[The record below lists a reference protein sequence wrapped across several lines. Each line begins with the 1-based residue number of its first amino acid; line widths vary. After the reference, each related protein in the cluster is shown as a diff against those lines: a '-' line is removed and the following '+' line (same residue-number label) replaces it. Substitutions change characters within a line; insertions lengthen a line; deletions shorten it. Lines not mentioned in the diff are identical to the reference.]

1 MIIIFIMK
9 EDRIIGAYKYKHFGN
24 KGKIDKILQVL
35 KEYRK
40 TAKDIAKIQW
50 NLFFKQGNFNEY
62 NEVKDIKSKLS
73 ERYKQTCQ
81 SQVVGILKS
90 YISNRQND
98 FVEIVYNSSL
108 DNYTKFILFYINKS
122 KAWFNEKLQKAIL
135 KDKKGKVIKELPIDK
150 YHYKLAR
157 KIIKYTFKQNK
168 FPSFKNISMNL
179 DKKVMDIQRKK
190 ENKAK
195 SFDYWIALSTLE
207 TGKRTCIPL
216 KANSYA
222 EKLDGKFLNFIQVN
236 EKDNDIEIRLV
247 KELREKEYTPET
259 DILAIDIGLN
269 PLFAT
274 DKGDLFGRYFKDY
287 LIQLDNKIT
296 KRIKHL
302 QKNNIKPSKDK
313 KYRELIQKFRDFLK
327 SEINRIFNRII
338 QIYKPKVIVLEKLD
352 FRSPDLSKRLNRLIS
367 NFGKRY
373 INEKIGRIKQFYGIE
388 VIFINPAYTS
398 QECSNC
404 GYIDKDNR
412 KDTHTFECKAC
423 GNKINA
429 QVNGAKNIFK
439 RSSLGDLITP
449 YTSKKQVLQILVK
462 QYLERYKGC
471 NSAPCELLMNNPYYR
486 NYISNSKPL
495 MCVE

>member
-1 MIIIFIMK
+1 MN
-9 EDRIIGAYKYKHFGN
+9 ERIIGAYRYKHFGN

-40 TAKDIAKIQW
+40 TAKYIAKIQW
-50 NLFFKQGNFNEY
+50 YLFFKQGSFNEY
-62 NEVKDIKSKLS
+62 NDVKNIKSKLS

-108 DNYTKFILFYINKS
+108 DSNTKFILFVINKS
-122 KAWFNEKLQKAIL
+122 KAWFNEELKVAKL

-150 YHYKLAR
+150 KHYKLAR
-157 KIIKYTFKQNK
+157 KIIKHTFDKNK

-179 DKKVMDIQRKK
+179 DKKVMDVQRKK
-190 ENKAK
+190 EGKAK
-195 SFDYWIALSTLE
+195 SYDYWVSLATLK
-207 TGKRTCIPL
+207 KRRPVYIPL

-247 KELREKEYTPET
+247 KELNKKEEYIPQT
-259 DILAIDIGLN
+259 DIISIDIGLN

-287 LIQLDNKIT
+287 LIKLDSKIT
-296 KRIKHL
+296 KRMQYL
-302 QKNNIKPSKDK
+302 QKKNIRARQDK
-313 KYRELIQKFRDFLK
+313 KYREMVQKLRDFLK

-338 QIYKPKVIVLEKLD
+338 DIYKPKVIVLEKLD
-352 FRSPDLSKRLNRLIS
+352 LRSPDLSKRLNRLIS

-373 INEKIGRIKQFYGIE
+373 INEKIERIKQLYGIE
-388 VIFINPAYTS
+388 FIFINPAYTS

-404 GYIDKDNR
+404 GYIDKENR
-412 KDTHTFECKAC
+412 KDTQTFGCKAC

-429 QVNGAKNIFK
+429 QVNGARNISK
-439 RSSLGDLITP
+439 RSSLRDLITP
-449 YTSKKQVLQILVK
+449 YTSKKKVLQILVK
-462 QYLERYKGC
+462 QYLERPTGC
-471 NSAPCELLMNNPYYR
+471 NSAPWELLMNNPYYR
-486 NYISNSKPL
+486 DYISNSKPL
-495 MCVE
+495 MRREKCL

>member
-1 MIIIFIMK
+1 MN
-9 EDRIIGAYKYKHFGN
+9 ERIIGAYKYKHFGN
-24 KGKIDKILQVL
+24 KGKKDKILQVL

-40 TAKDIAKIQW
+40 TAKYIAKIQW
-50 NLFFKQGNFNEY
+50 NLFFKQGSFNEY
-62 NEVKDIKSKLS
+62 NEVKNIKSKLS

-81 SQVVGILKS
+81 SQVVSILES

-98 FVEIVYNSSL
+98 FVYIVYNSNL
-108 DNYTKFILFYINKS
+108 DNDTKFILFYINKS
-122 KAWFNEKLQKAIL
+122 KTWFNEKLQKAVL
-135 KDKKGKVIKELPIDK
+135 KDKNGKIIKELPIIK
-150 YHYKLAR
+150 EHYKLAR
-157 KIIKYTFKQNK
+157 KIIKQTFKQNK

-190 ENKAK
+190 DGKAK
-195 SFDYWIALSTLE
+195 HFDYWVSLATLE
-207 TGKRTCIPL
+207 KRKPVYIPL
-216 KANSYA
+216 KSNTYA
-222 EKLDGKFLNFIQVN
+222 ENLDGKFLNFIQVN

-247 KELREKEYTPET
+247 KELREKEYAPET

-287 LIQLDNKIT
+287 LIQLDAKIT
-296 KRIKHL
+296 KRMQYL

-352 FRSPDLSKRLNRLIS
+352 FRSPELSKRLNRLIS

-373 INEKIGRIKQFYGIE
+373 INEKIERLKQLYGIE
-388 VIFINPAYTS
+388 IIFINPAYTS

-404 GYIDKDNR
+404 GYIDKENR
-412 KDTHTFECKAC
+412 KDTQTFECKAC

-429 QVNGAKNIFK
+429 QVNGARNISK
-439 RSSLGDLITP
+439 RSSLRDLITP
-449 YTSKKQVLQILVK
+449 YTSKKKVLQILVK
-462 QYLERYKGC
+462 QYLERQKGC
-471 NSAPCELLMNNPYYR
+471 NSAPCELLRNNPYYR
-486 NYISNSKPL
+486 DYLSNSKPL

>member
-1 MIIIFIMK
+1 MK
-9 EDRIIGAYKYKHFGN
+9 KKMNERIIGAYKYRHFGN

-50 NLFFKQGNFNEY
+50 NLFFKQGSFNEY
-62 NEVKDIKSKLS
+62 NEVKNVKSKLS

-108 DNYTKFILFYINKS
+108 DNDTKFILFVINKS
-122 KAWFNEKLQKAIL
+122 KAWFNEKLQKAVL
-135 KDKKGKVIKELPIDK
+135 KDKNGKIIKELPIDK
-150 YHYKLAR
+150 HHYKLAR
-157 KIIKYTFKQNK
+157 KILKQTFKQNK
-168 FPSFKNISMNL
+168 FPSFKNISMHL

-190 ENKAK
+190 EDKAK
-195 SFDYWIALSTLE
+195 SFDYWVSLATLQS
-207 TGKRTCIPL
+207 GKRAYIPL
-216 KANSYA
+216 KSNSYA

-247 KELREKEYTPET
+247 KELNKKEECIPQT

-274 DKGDLFGRYFKDY
+274 DKVDLFGRYFKDY
-287 LIQLDNKIT
+287 LIQLDAKIT
-296 KRIKHL
+296 KRMQYL
-302 QKNNIKPSKDK
+302 QKNDIKPLKDK
-313 KYRELIQKFRDFLK
+313 KYKELVQKFRDFLK

-338 QIYKPKVIVLEKLD
+338 DLYKPKVIVLEKLD

-373 INEKIGRIKQFYGIE
+373 INEKIERLKQLYGID

-404 GYIDKDNR
+404 GYIDKENR
-412 KDTHTFECKAC
+412 KDTHIFECKAC

-429 QVNGAKNIFK
+429 QVNGARNISK
-439 RSSLGDLITP
+439 RSSLGEITP
-449 YTSKKQVLQILVK
+449 YTSKKKVLQILVK
-462 QYLERYKGC
+462 QYLERQKGC
-471 NSAPCELLMNNPYYR
+471 NSAPCELLKNNPYYR
-486 NYISNSKPL
+486 DYLSNSKLL

>member
-1 MIIIFIMK
+1 MN
-9 EDRIIGAYKYKHFGN
+9 ERIIGAYKHKHFGN
-24 KGKIDKILQVL
+24 KGKVDKILQVL

-50 NLFFKQGNFNEY
+50 QLFFNQGNFNEY
-62 NEVKDIKSKLS
+62 NDIKGIKSKLS

-81 SQVVGILKS
+81 SQVVSVLKS

-108 DNYTKFILFYINKS
+108 DKDTKFILFYINKS
-122 KAWFNEKLQKAIL
+122 KVWFSEKLQKAVL
-135 KDKKGKVIKELPIDK
+135 KDKNGKIIKELPINK
-150 YHYKLAR
+150 EHYKLAR
-157 KIIKYTFKQNK
+157 KILKQTFSKNK
-168 FPSFKNISMNL
+168 FPSFKNISMHL
-179 DKKVMDIQRKK
+179 DKKVMDIQKK
-190 ENKAK
+190 KDGKAK
-195 SFDYWIALSTLE
+195 SFDYWVSIATLE
-207 TGKRTCIPL
+207 KRKPVYIPL
-216 KANSYA
+216 KSNTYA
-222 EKLDGKFLNFIQVN
+222 ENLDGKFLNFIQVN

-247 KELREKEYTPET
+247 KELKEKEYTSKT

-274 DKGDLFGRYFKDY
+274 NKGDLFGRYFKDY
-287 LIQLDNKIT
+287 LIQLDAKIT
-296 KRIKHL
+296 KRMKHL
-302 QKNNIKPSKDK
+302 QKNNIKPKRDK

-338 QIYKPKVIVLEKLD
+338 DIYKPKVIVLEKLD
-352 FRSPDLSKRLNRLIS
+352 FRSPELSKRLNRLIS

-373 INEKIGRIKQFYGIE
+373 INEKIERLRQICGIE
-388 VIFINPAYTS
+388 IIFINPAYTS

-404 GYIDKDNR
+404 GYIDKENR
-412 KDTHTFECKAC
+412 KDTHIFECKAC

-429 QVNGAKNIFK
+429 QINGARNIFR
-439 RSSLGDLITP
+439 RSSLGDIITP

-462 QYLERYKGC
+462 QYLERQKGC
-471 NSAPCELLMNNPYYR
+471 NSAPCELLINNPYYR
-486 NYISNSKPL
+486 DYIGNSKPL